1 MATKNYFI
9 SCKNH
14 RIDSGFYESDFNQ
27 TQQRTELERA
37 GATIINDFDNI
48 DGGFYEIQI
57 DDASIGSITGL
68 ANVMAS
74 ELVGSGA
81 NVATLSISEST
92 SDWHKQRLVTR
103 NLPLRTTFDPVY
115 EGNNALVYVVDSG
128 LDTDHPEFANATI
141 HKVHNVTNGSY
152 DTFIAGGGSGSAFTV
167 EDDHG
172 HGTAVAGFVVG

>member
-14 RIDSGFYESDFNQ
+14 RIDSGFTDSDFNP
-27 TQQRTELERA
+27 TQQRAELEGA
-37 GATIINDFDNI
+37 GATIVNDFDNI

-57 DDASIGSITGL
+57 DDSSIGSITGL

-74 ELVGSGA
+74 EMVGSGA

-103 NLPLRTTFDPVY
+103 NLP
-115 EGNNALVYVVDSG
+115 
-128 LDTDHPEFANATI
+128 
-141 HKVHNVTNGSY
+141 
-152 DTFIAGGGSGSAFTV
+152 
-167 EDDHG
+167 
-172 HGTAVAGFVVG
+172 